1 MALFLFFLN
10 KQERNMKQPN
20 MTLPGKATIF
30 LPALVFTFA
39 FIFMN
44 IKASAQ
50 DYRLALGVR
59 LSNNVPTLSSSVTG
73 KYFVT
78 DKNAI
83 EGIVSF
89 GNRFGIGGL
98 LEFHRPFSTVEGL
111 SWFFGG
117 GGYVGF
123 EHGDTWLGPTGIVGL
138 DYKFPAVP
146 VNLSIDWKPELDILP
161 SVNFVPEA
169 FAVSIR
175 FAIK

>member
-1 MALFLFFLN
+1 
-10 KQERNMKQPN
+10 MKQPAKLFLLT
-20 MTLPGKATIF
+20 TLLTISGI
-30 LPALVFTFA
+30 LLNKT
-39 FIFMN
+39 
-44 IKASAQ
+44 ASAQ
-50 DYRLALGVR
+50 DYRLSLGVR
-59 LSNNVPTLSSSVTG
+59 LSNNIPTLSSSITG

-83 EGIVSF
+83 EGLVAF

-123 EHGDTWLGPTGIVGL
+123 EDSDTYLGPTGVLGL

-161 SVNFVPEA
+161 AVNFVPEA
-169 FAVSIR
+169 FSVSIR
-175 FAIK
+175 FVIK

>member
-1 MALFLFFLN
+1 
-10 KQERNMKQPN
+10 MKQPTKFFLLA
-20 MTLPGKATIF
+20 TLLTVSVM
-30 LPALVFTFA
+30 L
-39 FIFMN
+39 MDQS
-44 IKASAQ
+44 ASAQ

-59 LSNNVPTLSSSVTG
+59 LSNNIPTLSSSITG

-83 EGIVSF
+83 EGLVSF
-89 GNRFGIGGL
+89 GNRFGIGAL
-98 LEFHRPFSTVEGL
+98 LELHRPFSTVEGL

-123 EHGDTWLGPTGIVGL
+123 EDSDTYLGPTGVLGL

-161 SVNFVPEA
+161 AINFVPEA
-169 FAVSIR
+169 FSVSIR
-175 FAIK
+175 FVIK

>member
-1 MALFLFFLN
+1 
-10 KQERNMKQPN
+10 MKQPAKLFLLT
-20 MTLPGKATIF
+20 TLLTIAGI
-30 LPALVFTFA
+30 LINKT
-39 FIFMN
+39 
-44 IKASAQ
+44 ASAQ
-50 DYRLALGVR
+50 DYRFALGVR

-83 EGIVSF
+83 EGLISF
-89 GNRFGIGGL
+89 GNRFGIGAL
-98 LEFHRPFSTVEGL
+98 LELHRPFSTVEGL

-123 EHGDTWLGPTGIVGL
+123 EDSDTYLGPTGVIGL

-161 SVNFVPEA
+161 SINFVPEA
-169 FAVSIR
+169 FSVSIR
-175 FAIK
+175 FTIK

>member
-1 MALFLFFLN
+1 
-10 KQERNMKQPN
+10 
-20 MTLPGKATIF
+20 MTLPRKVKIF
-30 LPALVFTFA
+30 LPALLLTIA
-39 FIFMN
+39 GILMN
-44 IKASAQ
+44 RTASAQ

-59 LSNNVPTLSSSVTG
+59 LSNNVPTLSSSVSA

-78 DKNAI
+78 DRNAI
-83 EGIVSF
+83 EGLVSF

-98 LEFHRPFSTVEGL
+98 LEIHRPFSTVEGL
-111 SWFFGG
+111 NWFFGA

-123 EHGDTWLGPTGIVGL
+123 ENDDTYLGPTGVIGL
-138 DYKFPAVP
+138 DYKFPSVP

-175 FAIK
+175 FVIK